1 VKKAFTLIEII
12 ISIFLFSIV
21 MLFLYKT
28 TSNLRLN
35 NKNLKQNYN
44 KNTNLNKTIYLLK
57 NDIICASS
65 IKIKNEKQKLTLK
78 TTSSI
83 HKNTNPTVIWKLLKN
98 NSLVRVENNFVDK
111 TDIKLNKIKFYK
123 SAKGNFLIFLETQTN
138 KKIIAEVIT
147 KE

>member
-1 VKKAFTLIEII
+1 LKKAFTLIEII

-28 TSNLRLN
+28 TSNLRLS

-44 KNTNLNKTIYLLK
+44 KNSNLNKTIYLLK
-57 NDIICASS
+57 NDIISTSS

-83 HKNTNPTVIWKLLKN
+83 HNNTNPTVIWKLLKN
-98 NSLVRVENNFVDK
+98 NSLIRVENGFVDK
-111 TDIKLNKIKFYK
+111 TDIKLNKIRFYK
-123 SAKGNFLIFLETQTN
+123 SSKGKFLIFLEISTN

-147 KE
+147 RE

>member
-1 VKKAFTLIEII
+1 
-12 ISIFLFSIV
+12 

-28 TSNLRLN
+28 TSNLRLS

-44 KNTNLNKTIYLLK
+44 KNSNLNKTIYLLK
-57 NDIICASS
+57 NDIISTSS

-83 HKNTNPTVIWKLLKN
+83 HNNTNPTVIWKLLKN
-98 NSLVRVENNFVDK
+98 NSLIRVENGFVDK
-111 TDIKLNKIKFYK
+111 TDIKLNKIRFYK
-123 SAKGNFLIFLETQTN
+123 SSKGKFLIFLEISTN

-147 KE
+147 RE